1 MSDEESIEDEKLL
14 ILPLNDK
21 NSKKITQ
28 VISNDTAR
36 AILGALTDESMS
48 TSDIADKLGI
58 PLTTVQYNIEKLMD
72 SGLVKVERTRWSE
85 KFREVKI
92 YAPQKKLVVILPEK
106 TSREDVISALKK
118 YIPMVGIAAVF
129 SGMLEF
135 ITGMSMMAARDGG
148 MEAVE
153 KSMQITETV
162 VPQAY
167 NETSGSSPI
176 LETVVDTGI
185 DDAMVAIPG
194 GENVTD
200 GSTAIQQIGNATIE
214 RFASEAPDITSP
226 PDVMIV
232 EEAAEMGLQ
241 LDLASHIGFWF
252 FLGAVTIIALMF
264 VMDRYRS
271 RRSK

>member
-21 NSKKITQ
+21 NSKKISQ

-36 AILGALTDESMS
+36 TILGALTDESMS
-48 TSDIADKLGI
+48 TSDIAEKLGI

-72 SGLVKVERTRWSE
+72 SGLVKVERTKWSE

-135 ITGMSMMAARDGG
+135 ITSMGMMTAREGG

-153 KSMQITETV
+153 KSALESVTV
-162 VPQAY
+162 SPQSY
-167 NETSGSSPI
+167 NETSDSAPV
-176 LETVVDTGI
+176 LETMLDTGI
-185 DDAMVAIPG
+185 NDTVVVPYAQNAT
-194 GENVTD
+194 E
-200 GSTAIQQIGNATIE
+200 GSTTIQEIGNATID
-214 RFASEAPDITSP
+214 RFVSDA
-226 PDVMIV
+226 IV

-264 VMDRYRS
+264 VMDRYKS
-271 RRSK
+271 RRSR